1 MRAAQTS
8 PALRLEHAIT
18 IWQMRWQGLCQHE
31 IAAALKLNQGRV
43 SEVLGGRRFPEAEAL
58 ARKRT

>member
-1 MRAAQTS
+1 MRAERTS
-8 PALRLEHAIT
+8 PPVTLERAIA

-43 SEVLGGRRFPEAEAL
+43 SEVLTGKRFPEAEAL
-58 ARKRT
+58 ARKPA